1 MAAQIDTAFDR
12 CDRDRAERPYVWLH
26 NPKTG
31 ETLAFC
37 AHHFK
42 QYSPSLV
49 GHGHDWVVTEDLRD
63 ELEPKKVLEPVE

>member
-12 CDRDRAERPYVWLH
+12 CDDDQAERPYVWLH
-26 NPKTG
+26 NPRTG
-31 ETLAFC
+31 RTLAFC

-42 QYSPSLV
+42 QYGPTLIGRGWLV
-49 GHGHDWVVTEDLRD
+49 AEDLRE